1 MVRQH
6 ARTAPLSDGSTK
18 ADRVYRAL
26 HSMIVTMKLPPGSV
40 IDEREFAARLGVG
53 RTPLREAVQRL
64 AEQHLVITSPRRQTQ
79 VAPLELTEILA
90 ICELRA
96 LLEPFAA
103 RLASKRASDD
113 ELATVTTLL
122 QRYREVAAAGDLR
135 EAIEVDFAFHDGLAR
150 CARNV
155 HLTDSINRLNAHS
168 QRLWFLSL
176 RQLKSLDP
184 IVLEHEEIVE
194 ALRRRDPDAADRA
207 MRKHIES
214 FKQRIRTLL

>member
-1 MVRQH
+1 MPE
-6 ARTAPLSDGSTK
+6 ASATAPLPEGSTK

-26 HSMIVTMKLPPGSV
+26 HRMIVTMELPPGSV
-40 IDEREFAARLGVG
+40 IDERVFAARFGIG

-64 AEQHLVITSPRRQTQ
+64 VEQHLVVTSPRRQTQ
-79 VAPLELTEILA
+79 VAPLELTDVQA

-103 RLASKRASDD
+103 RAATERAD
-113 ELATVTTLL
+113 EEDLDAVGKLL
-122 QRYREVAAAGDLR
+122 DRYREIAAGGDLR
-135 EAIEVDFAFHDGLAR
+135 EAIEVDFAFHDRLAR
-150 CARNV
+150 SAKNV
-155 HLTDSINRLNAHS
+155 YLTDSINRLNAHS

-176 RQLKSLDP
+176 RQLKSLEP
-184 IVLEHEEIVE
+184 IVLEHEEIVM